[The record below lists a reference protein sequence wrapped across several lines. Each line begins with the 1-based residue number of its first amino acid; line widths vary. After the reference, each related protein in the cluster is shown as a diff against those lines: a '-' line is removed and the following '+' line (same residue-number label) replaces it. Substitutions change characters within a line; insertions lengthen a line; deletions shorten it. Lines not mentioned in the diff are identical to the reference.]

1 MAQVADG
8 AGGYMGT
15 DWWNRTVPEMWRALE
30 REELTDTHQ
39 QVQDGWRSTYNTLAN
54 HLERVKQ
61 YKAKLVEAWP
71 PEKNAAAAAY
81 VERLDDLIDHLQDT
95 YETATTNH
103 DALKNAMLALGSSRA
118 QLKPVYEQYIANQ
131 GKIADFTAAKEHLG
145 NTGAGNALQP
155 EVTAADQQ
163 RLQYQAARIM
173 VGLTSEIS
181 EATASLKQPRL
192 YQASPTVDNGQDEA
206 LGAPLGVPAIA
217 PGFDAPSGR
226 DAGSPGQPRPLES
239 PDRTTAVRPHPGLV
253 LDGAA
258 PAHVGPTPPPAT
270 THPSSNAPSTGGFA
284 PTVPATGT
292 SNLRPPPHLGGRD
305 VHGGRPA
312 PIPGGREVHG
322 GRTTFGPPPGTSV
335 ARPSPG
341 VLGGPPSTGVARP
354 SPGVIGG
361 PPTGGLGQPGSS
373 GRSAQHVNPVGGV
386 IGGAG
391 AGNRTGTTGSPG
403 VGYGP
408 VTGQSRRER
417 ASTDERRGWN
427 PDSPWGT
434 AEGVDPVL
442 EPSPERR
449 IDPGP
454 AIGLD
459 R

>member
-15 DWWNRTVPEMWRALE
+15 DWWNRTIPEMWRALE
-30 REELTDTHQ
+30 REELTDAHQ

-71 PEKNAAAAAY
+71 PEKSAAAAAY

-103 DALKNAMLALGSSRA
+103 DTLKNAMLALGSSRA
-118 QLKPVYEQYIANQ
+118 QLKPLYDQYVANQ
-131 GKIADFTAAKEHLG
+131 GRILDFAAAKERLG
-145 NTGAGNALQP
+145 NTGAANIMQP
-155 EVTAADQQ
+155 EVTAVDQQ

-181 EATASLKQPRL
+181 EATASLKQPKL
-192 YQASPTVDNGQDEA
+192 YQASGRVDSGQDDPQGGS
-206 LGAPLGVPAIA
+206 LVPPAIA
-217 PGFDAPSGR
+217 PGFDTVSAR
-226 DAGSPGQPRPLES
+226 DTGSPGHSRSLPLES
-239 PDRTTAVRPHPGLV
+239 PDRATIVRPHPGLV
-253 LDGAA
+253 LDGAT
-258 PAHVGPTPPPAT
+258 PAHVGPTPPPTT
-270 THPSSNAPSTGGFA
+270 THPSPNAPSTGGFA
-284 PTVPATGT
+284 PTPPPTGT
-292 SNLRPPPHLGGRD
+292 SAVKPPPPAGGREAHPGRLAPRAGNQE

-312 PIPGGREVHG
+312 SRPLPG
-322 GRTTFGPPPGTSV
+322 
-335 ARPSPG
+335 
-341 VLGGPPSTGVARP
+341 TGVARP
-354 SPGVIGG
+354 SSGVIGG
-361 PPTGGLGQPGSS
+361 PPGTSGLVGHPGSA
-373 GRSAQHVNPVGGV
+373 GRPAQRVNPVGGV
-386 IGGAG
+386 IGGTG
-391 AGNRTGTTGSPG
+391 AASRTGTTGLSGP
-403 VGYGP
+403 GYGP
-408 VTGQSRRER
+408 GYGPATGHPRRDR
-417 ASTDERRGWN
+417 ASTSERGGWD
-427 PDSPWGT
+427 PDSPWAT